1 MTLSS
6 ARVNGNPRLELQW
19 LKDFFNRMG
28 PKPGTAQITALI
40 RAWGDGDATALDRL
54 TPLVYNELRRMAR
67 RYMRSQRAGQTLQ
80 TTALVHE
87 AYLHLMDAK
96 SSGWRDRA
104 HFFAVSAQIM
114 RRILIDAAR
123 ARGAQKRGGAAE
135 RVDHST
141 PVDLDMIADV
151 ASERG
156 AELLRLEDALA
167 ELERMDPRKAKVV
180 ELRFYAGL
188 SVEEAAAVLKVS
200 PQTVLRDWRLARVWL
215 ARELASS

>member
-1 MTLSS
+1 MGS
-6 ARVNGNPRLELQW
+6 AE
-19 LKDFFNRMG
+19 
-28 PKPGTAQITALI
+28 ITALI

-67 RYMRSQRAGQTLQ
+67 RYMRNQRAGQTLQ

-87 AYLHLMDAK
+87 AYLHLMDAN
-96 SSGWRDRA
+96 SAGWRDRA

-123 ARGAQKRGGAAE
+123 ARTAQKRGGAAE
-135 RVDHST
+135 HVNHST
-141 PVDLDMIADV
+141 PVNLDEIPSLG
-151 ASERG
+151 SERG
-156 AELLRLEDALA
+156 AELLHLEDALE
-167 ELERMDPRKAKVV
+167 ELEQMDPRKAKVV

-188 SVEEAAAVLKVS
+188 SVEETAAVLKVS

-215 ARELASS
+215 ARELGAR